1 MDNEQKHKSQNKVV
15 CHIFMTHKLYHNM
28 LWIKCTVLLCFM
40 FLVAKL
46 QKSDVAPDEGDEGLA
61 EGVTDEM
68 LTGEATW

>member
-1 MDNEQKHKSQNKVV
+1 
-15 CHIFMTHKLYHNM
+15 
-28 LWIKCTVLLCFM
+28 M